1 MSNEELSH
9 LFNRIANLMEIK
21 GENRF
26 KILAYQ
32 RASESIKIMT
42 EDLSKMSVEELVNL
56 PGIGQAL
63 AEKIVEFSQS
73 GKLNFLEKLEEEIP
87 PTLIQLLEVPTLGPK
102 KAALFWK
109 SLGITNLSQL
119 EEAATQGK
127 LRGLPGVGE
136 KSEQLILKGIQT
148 LRRSHKRYP
157 IHDADAIALDWKS
170 RLEKLSGVQR
180 LEIAGSLRRRKPTIG
195 DLDLVG
201 VAKNHHEVMQFFTSQ
216 PEVAEVLSQ
225 GDLKSSIRLE
235 NGLQIQLWLQPKEK
249 FGSLLQFV
257 TGSKEHNVRLREYA
271 LKQGLSLS
279 ERGFVTKDLKEILC
293 EQEEEVYTTLGLPY
307 IPPEMREDHGEIE
320 AAANNMLPDLIRL
333 EDIISDLHVHSHWS
347 DGRDSLDEMA
357 KKARSKGLKLI
368 AFTDHTISA
377 PTLDPKDRLSVERIS
392 TRSQAIEKVRGKTG
406 KDFIIL
412 NGIEVDILPDGR
424 LDFPDEVLAQF
435 DLVVASIHLEMGQ
448 PVEQITRRLISA
460 IHHPYV
466 DIIGHPSGRE
476 LPHSNG
482 WELDWPAIFNA
493 ARENQ
498 TALEINSN
506 PLHLDLDDIHARK
519 AAESGVLLSLNSDA
533 HKTDAMENLK
543 YGIGTARRAWLTAG
557 QVINTWPSDQLF
569 SWLKERRSTAKAR

>member
-1 MSNEELSH
+1 MNNEDLSH

-32 RASESIKIMT
+32 RASEGIKIMT
-42 EDLSKMSVEELVNL
+42 EDLSKMSEEELIKL

-63 AEKIVEFSQS
+63 AEKIVEYSQT
-73 GKLNFLEKLEEEIP
+73 GKLTFLEKLEEEIP
-87 PTLIQLLEVPTLGPK
+87 PSLIELLDVPTLGPK
-102 KAALFWK
+102 KVALFWK
-109 SLGITNLSQL
+109 SLGITNLTQL
-119 EEAATQGK
+119 EHAAEQGK

-136 KSEQLILKGIQT
+136 KSEQRILMGIQT
-148 LRRSHKRYP
+148 LQRSHKRYP
-157 IHDADAIALDWKS
+157 IHEADAIALDWKS
-170 RLEKLSGVQR
+170 RLEKLKDVQR

-201 VAKNHHEVMQFFTSQ
+201 AAEDHQEVMRFFTSQ
-216 PEVAEVLSQ
+216 PEVAEIISQ
-225 GDLKSSIRLE
+225 GDLKSSVRLE
-235 NGLQIQLWLQPKEK
+235 NGLQIQLWLQPIEK

-293 EQEEEVYTTLGLPY
+293 GQEEEVYKTLGLPF

-320 AAANNMLPDLIRL
+320 AASNNALPDLIRL
-333 EDIISDLHVHSHWS
+333 EEIVSDLHVHSHWS
-347 DGRDSLDEMA
+347 DGRASLDEMA
-357 KKARSKGLKLI
+357 DKAKSKGLKLI

-377 PTLDPKDRLSVERIS
+377 PTLDPKDRLSIDRIS
-392 TRSQAIEKVRGKTG
+392 ARTQAIEKTRGKAG
-406 KDFIIL
+406 QHIIIL

-435 DLVVASIHLEMGQ
+435 DLVVASIHLEMNQ

-460 IHHPYV
+460 IQSPYV

-476 LPHSNG
+476 LPHSSG
-482 WELDWPAIFNA
+482 RELDWPAIFDA
-493 ARENQ
+493 ARENH

-506 PLHLDLDDIHARK
+506 PLHLDLDDVRARK
-519 AAESGVLLSLNSDA
+519 AAETGVLLSMNSDA
-533 HKTDAMENLK
+533 HHLDAMENLK
-543 YGIGTARRAWLTAG
+543 YGIGTAQRAWLTAER
-557 QVINTWPSDQLF
+557 VINTWPSEKLG
-569 SWLKERRSTAKAR
+569 SWLKERRSIAKVQ

>member
-1 MSNEELSH
+1 MNNEDLSH
-9 LFNRIANLMEIK
+9 LFNRIANLMEIM

-32 RASESIKIMT
+32 RASEGIKIMT
-42 EDLSKMSVEELVNL
+42 EDLSKMSEEQLIKL

-63 AEKIVEFSQS
+63 AEKIVEYSQT
-73 GKLNFLEKLEEEIP
+73 GKLTFLEKLEEGIP
-87 PTLIQLLEVPTLGPK
+87 PSLIELLDVPTLGPK

-109 SLGITNLSQL
+109 SLGITNLAQL
-119 EEAATQGK
+119 EHAAEQGK
-127 LRGLPGVGE
+127 LRSLPGVGE
-136 KSEQLILKGIQT
+136 KSEQRILMGIQT
-148 LRRSHKRYP
+148 LQRSHKRYP
-157 IHDADAIALDWKS
+157 IHEADAIALDWKS
-170 RLEKLSGVQR
+170 RLEKLKGVQR

-201 VAKNHHEVMQFFTSQ
+201 AADDHQEVMRFFTSQ
-216 PEVAEVLSQ
+216 PEVAEIISQ

-235 NGLQIQLWLQPKEK
+235 NGLHIQLWLQPIEK

-271 LKQGLSLS
+271 LKQGFSLS

-293 EQEEEVYTTLGLPY
+293 GQEEVVYTTLGLPF
-307 IPPEMREDHGEIE
+307 IPPEMREDHGEID
-320 AAANNMLPDLIRL
+320 AAANNALPDLIML
-333 EDIISDLHVHSHWS
+333 EEIVSDLHVHSHWS
-347 DGRDSLDEMA
+347 DGRASLDEMTEKA
-357 KKARSKGLKLI
+357 KSKGLKLI

-377 PTLDPKDRLSVERIS
+377 PTLDPKDRLSIDRIS
-392 TRSQAIEKVRGKTG
+392 ARSLAIEKIRGKAG
-406 KDFIIL
+406 QDLIIL

-435 DLVVASIHLEMGQ
+435 DLVVASIHLKMNQ

-460 IHHPYV
+460 IRNPYV

-476 LPHSNG
+476 LPHSSG
-482 WELDWPAIFNA
+482 RELDWPAIFEA

-506 PLHLDLDDIHARK
+506 PLHLDLDDVRARK
-519 AAESGVLLSLNSDA
+519 AAESGVLLALNSDA
-533 HKTDAMENLK
+533 HQIDAMENLK
-543 YGIGTARRAWLTAG
+543 YGIGTARRAWLTAER
-557 QVINTWPSDQLF
+557 VINTWPTEKLG
-569 SWLKERRSTAKAR
+569 SWLKERRSIAKAQ